1 MHMYD
6 RMETRYPT
14 DGRKRMYVLAWEFL
28 AFSFIGWCAEVLYT
42 AFTEKRFVNCGFLCG
57 IACPIYGIMAILMIV
72 ASSFGS
78 QDMFNLF
85 LLSAV
90 VGAASELVCGFVLEK
105 LSGYRRRDYSES
117 KYNIGGYTSLF
128 SAFFCGLCG
137 VAAVKVLRPLI
148 HTALAALP
156 ENAGRTLLFVLVG
169 VMALDFVLSVVTAV
183 RISRRTER
191 FCAEIRMSDP
201 TEKHDCGS
209 VPELKKKY
217 DEAIADGSFFCRR
230 MISAFPEM
238 TESKYI
244 SRFDSFRRYAEH
256 EKEIK
261 AERAEQRRRLSR
273 SFYEEKALSDEEKP
287 FAYGL
292 GLTKMMWLFF
302 IGSVLGSVI
311 ETIWVVSVTGGF
323 EKRTGV
329 VYGYFIPV
337 YGVGAVVMAF
347 VLCRMYKKRDFF
359 IFVGSA
365 VIGAATEYFCSVFQE
380 FVLGTRSWDYSGSF
394 LNIGGRTNL
403 LYAFMWGVLGVLWVR
418 EAYPF
423 ISSKIE
429 KIPKRAG
436 RVLTVILAVA
446 FSADMLISAA
456 AVYRQNERREGVE
469 ARGAVGAYLDYRFDD
484 ESLADVYPEMKK
496 ASKD

>member
-1 MHMYD
+1 
-6 RMETRYPT
+6 
-14 DGRKRMYVLAWEFL
+14 
-28 AFSFIGWCAEVLYT
+28 
-42 AFTEKRFVNCGFLCG
+42 
-57 IACPIYGIMAILMIV
+57 
-72 ASSFGS
+72 
-78 QDMFNLF
+78 
-85 LLSAV
+85 
-90 VGAASELVCGFVLEK
+90 
-105 LSGYRRRDYSES
+105 
-117 KYNIGGYTSLF
+117 
-128 SAFFCGLCG
+128 
-137 VAAVKVLRPLI
+137 
-148 HTALAALP
+148 
-156 ENAGRTLLFVLVG
+156 
-169 VMALDFVLSVVTAV
+169 
-183 RISRRTER
+183 
-191 FCAEIRMSDP
+191 
-201 TEKHDCGS
+201 
-209 VPELKKKY
+209 
-217 DEAIADGSFFCRR
+217 
-230 MISAFPEM
+230 
-238 TESKYI
+238 
-244 SRFDSFRRYAEH
+244 
-256 EKEIK
+256 
-261 AERAEQRRRLSR
+261 
-273 SFYEEKALSDEEKP
+273 
-287 FAYGL
+287 
-292 GLTKMMWLFF
+292 MMWLFF